1 MREVIAVAAP
11 EGVTL
16 TEKDIEDS
24 FRVLDGLSDEGKT
37 SMCQD
42 VEAGRKTEVELF
54 SRTVMDLGE
63 KHGISVP
70 INTLMYRLIRAIENT
85 Y

>member
-1 MREVIAVAAP
+1 
-11 EGVTL
+11 
-16 TEKDIEDS
+16 
-24 FRVLDGLSDEGKT
+24 
-37 SMCQD
+37 MCQD